1 LEKGSSLNA
10 KFGIVIMG
18 VLIREEMSLYSH
30 SHHPI
35 GLVFVGC
42 GYIRWTG
49 GRTIMLLIPVNQCPY
64 IVVMEVQFI

>member
-1 LEKGSSLNA
+1 
-10 KFGIVIMG
+10 MG

-35 GLVFVGC
+35 GVVFVGC